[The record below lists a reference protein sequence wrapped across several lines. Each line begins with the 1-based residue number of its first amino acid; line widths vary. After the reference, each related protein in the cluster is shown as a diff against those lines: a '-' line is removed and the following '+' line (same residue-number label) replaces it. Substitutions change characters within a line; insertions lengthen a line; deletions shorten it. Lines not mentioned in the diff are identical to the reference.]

1 LHKKEEIEAELN
13 EKNEVKVRQEK
24 KKVEERLKAEAEFE
38 IKQS

>member
-1 LHKKEEIEAELN
+1 LNKKEEIEAELN

>member
-1 LHKKEEIEAELN
+1 LHKKEEIKAELN

-24 KKVEERLKAEAEFE
+24 KKVEKRLKAEAEFE

>member
-1 LHKKEEIEAELN
+1 MNKKEEIEAELN

>member
-1 LHKKEEIEAELN
+1 MKAKLN
-13 EKNEVKVRQEK
+13 EKNEVKARQEK